1 MNPLNRSKNSVFRPL
16 RGVAA
21 RCLLAAVPLA
31 IAPAADAGYNLTFV
45 TDPTGTNFINL
56 LGINDSG
63 TIAGF
68 DNSATNQG
76 FTLTLPSSFTT
87 VNFPGAASS
96 MVTGINATGDLSGI
110 YVDAAGVNHGF
121 TDIGGT
127 FKTVDNPASPV
138 FNQALGINNS
148 DETVGYYAPTITG
161 SPGDVSYSQKGGV
174 FTAIGGL
181 PTNFNNQ
188 AVGINSAATPWIV
201 GFYQP
206 ELGPRHFVR
215 LPRRRRHDHHHRS
228 VRIDVHA
235 GARRQRPRR
244 DCRLLHQW
252 HGSARL
258 HRQRRRLHQLRPVRL
273 SLDDDQRRQRQGRL
287 RRLLHH
293 RERHRRWLR
302 RDAGSGAFDLGD
314 DAPWL
319 RGVWS
324 PLLSQGTHGDAGG
337 LSLFQSAEVVGVAQE
352 RPSFFAAFVDRRAG
366 AYRRRFCAREFE
378 RCEHPGRL

>member
-1 MNPLNRSKNSVFRPL
+1 MILLNRSKNSLFRPL
-16 RGVAA
+16 RGAAA

-31 IAPAADAGYNLTFV
+31 IAPAAHAGYNLTFV

-96 MVTGINATGDLSGI
+96 MVTGINAAGDLSGI

-127 FKTVDNPASPV
+127 FTTVDNPASPV

-206 ELGPRHFVR
+206 DSALATSFGYLDEGGTITTIDPFGSTFTQALGVNDLGEIVGFYTRTGNSTATSTTAASSPASTRR
-215 LPRRRRHDHHHRS
+215 ARPRRRSTASTTRATSSASTPPRATPSLASSGRRFRS
-228 VRIDVHA
+228 
-235 GARRQRPRR
+235 
-244 DCRLLHQW
+244 
-252 HGSARL
+252 
-258 HRQRRRLHQLRPVRL
+258 LRP
-273 SLDDDQRRQRQGRL
+273 GR
-287 RRLLHH
+287 
-293 RERHRRWLR
+293 
-302 RDAGSGAFDLGD
+302 
-314 DAPWL
+314 
-319 RGVWS
+319 
-324 PLLSQGTHGDAGG
+324 
-337 LSLFQSAEVVGVAQE
+337 
-352 RPSFFAAFVDRRAG
+352 
-366 AYRRRFCAREFE
+366 
-378 RCEHPGRL
+378 